1 MDNVVKEYDD
11 LMAEISGIENSIM
24 DKIYKELSDG
34 IFTPTIETMASS
46 DKLHIRCDSMFSIDS
61 MYYVAIIVPLDCEG
75 NLIEKNL
82 ISIDLGTDAKLST
95 AMKILWQ
102 NNRKRKME
110 YIWNNGH
117 CL

>member
-1 MDNVVKEYDD
+1 MDNIVKEYDD
-11 LMAEISGIENSIM
+11 LMAEISGIEVSIM

-34 IFTPTIETMASS
+34 LFTPKTETMASS
-46 DKLHIRCDSMFSIDS
+46 DKLYIRCDPMFCIDT
-61 MYYVAIIVPLDCEG
+61 MYYTAVIVPLDSNG

-82 ISIDLGTDAKLST
+82 IRIDLDTDAKLYT

-102 NNRKRKME
+102 NNRKKKME